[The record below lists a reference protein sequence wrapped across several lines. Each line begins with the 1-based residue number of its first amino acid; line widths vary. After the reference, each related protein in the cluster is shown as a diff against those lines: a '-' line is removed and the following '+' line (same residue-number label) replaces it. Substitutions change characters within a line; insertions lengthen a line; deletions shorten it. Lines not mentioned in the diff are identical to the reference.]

1 MAGRCAGATARTG
14 RRSLGERRRRAH
26 TPDSSN
32 KKIFLGKKE
41 KNQKHTETPTEARRI
56 EQIVPNKKR
65 QETDPRIAARA
76 RAATMPRVSLSFSFF
91 FPISAQLGIF
101 IKKGSGKK
109 RKWRSFFW
117 GVALRPIQKGGR
129 VSEIGVCAHPLGF
142 GRHQRPNKHTD
153 GEKGH

>member
-91 FPISAQLGIF
+91 FPDFSTTWDFYQKREWEKKKMAVLFLGCRVAAHP
-101 IKKGSGKK
+101 KG
-109 RKWRSFFW
+109 RARVRDWR
-117 GVALRPIQKGGR
+117 
-129 VSEIGVCAHPLGF
+129 VCAPS
-142 GRHQRPNKHTD
+142 RIRATPAPKQTY
-153 GEKGH
+153 

>member
-14 RRSLGERRRRAH
+14 RRSLGERRRRAR

-41 KNQKHTETPTEARRI
+41 KNQKHTEAPTEARRI

-76 RAATMPRVSLSFSFF
+76 RAAAMPRVSLFFFF
-91 FPISAQLGIF
+91 FPDFSTTWDFYQ
-101 IKKGSGKK
+101 KKGVGKK

-117 GVALRPIQKGGR
+117 VVALRPTQRGEC
-129 VSEIGVCAHPLGF
+129 VSEIGACAHPLGF
-142 GRHQRPNKHTD
+142 GRHQRPNKHAD